1 MDLWLLTICGIA
13 VAAATLALLVARA
26 LRIDRKLLAALGHFA
41 SDPLAL
47 VGELAQ
53 WAALA
58 RSARPEALRAR
69 TAGVRHP
76 LLGRGAQLVAKQA
89 DPPAIRSELN
99 TLADGLI
106 RTYARRQKVARWL
119 SLVAPALAIASLT
132 AAAAIWLPTLEDPT
146 AVAGGFALA
155 ALALFACGTF
165 FQALASIGAPTVS
178 ATAALT
184 ISSVIVI
191 EGLVAIREG
200 QDQAGVM
207 ERLSQFLPEA
217 DRPAALR
224 RAA

>member
-1 MDLWLLTICGIA
+1 MDLWLLTICGLA

-26 LRIDRKLLAALGHFA
+26 LRIDRKLLAALGHFTA
-41 SDPLAL
+41 DPLAL

-53 WAALA
+53 CAALA
-58 RSARPEALRAR
+58 RSAGPGALHTR
-69 TAGVRHP
+69 TPAVRHP
-76 LLGRGAQLVAKQA
+76 LLSRGAQLVAKQA
-89 DPPAIRSELN
+89 EPPAIRSELN
-99 TLADGLI
+99 TLADQLL
-106 RTYARRQKVARWL
+106 RTYSRRHTVARWL
-119 SLVAPALAIASLT
+119 SLVAPVLAIASLT
-132 AAAAIWLPTLEDPT
+132 LAAAMWLPTLEDPT

-165 FQALASIGAPTVS
+165 FQALASVGAPAVS

-207 ERLSQFLPEA
+207 ERLAHFLPEA